1 MTPMRALLCVALATA
16 GCFGPPRP
24 AQLADIEAGVYYTN
38 EEIKGLSQE
47 ERDRYCAQLQRR
59 VDALRME
66 TGSIVSRADSI
77 GAAADSLRSLNAALS
92 TQIRDLDGEIQK
104 LRLARRA
111 ATMYV
116 VKAGDTLQ
124 KIASVVYGASDRWR
138 EIYEANRGLI
148 GAPNDPLKA
157 GTRLRVPPK

>member
-1 MTPMRALLCVALATA
+1 MKRTAWLVPAALLLA

-24 AQLADIEAGVYYTN
+24 SRVADVDAGVYYTN

-47 ERDRYCAQLQRR
+47 ERDRYCRQLQTRIEQLH
-59 VDALRME
+59 AE
-66 TGSIVSRADSI
+66 ASSIQARADSVRVV
-77 GAAADSLRSLNAALS
+77 ADSLRSVNMSLA
-92 TQIRDLDGEIQK
+92 TQIRDLDGEIRQ

-111 ATMYV
+111 ATLYV

-124 KIASVVYGASDRWR
+124 KISSVVYGTAGRWR

-148 GAPNDPLKA
+148 GNPTDPLKA
-157 GTRLRVPPK
+157 GIRLRIPPK